1 MLSSTTTTQMP
12 SIKTIVSVAASAA
25 AAAMVVPTLARDYL
39 PHEVRDYLFFKV
51 RDFIARCSNEFT
63 LVIEESDDGF
73 NLNELFKAAKFYL
86 ESKIPP
92 HVRRIKINLPKKETK
107 ISLSM
112 EKNEDIVD
120 NFNGVHLTWRFISK
134 QAPSKV
140 VRDPHH
146 YGPTVQNEVKFFE
159 LSFHKKHKYMILEN
173 YIPHIL
179 KKSTEIIEE
188 KKTLKLHTLKYD
200 RMHGM
205 DVWQS
210 VNLDHPAT
218 FDTLAMDL
226 NIKKRIM
233 EDLERFVRRREFY
246 KRVGK
251 AWKRGYLLFGPPGTG
266 KSSLIAAMANYLKFD
281 IYDLELTSL
290 RGNSEL
296 RRLLINTENK
306 SILVVEDIDCSISL
320 AEARATSTNS
330 VMNPNHP
337 RHGFN
342 LVNQYQVT
350 LSGLL
355 NFLDGLWS
363 SCGDERIIVFTTN
376 HKHKLD
382 PALLRPGR
390 MDVHV
395 HMSYCTPFA
404 FKILA
409 SNYLGTTQHPLFI
422 EIEELIVETKVTPAD
437 IAEQLMK
444 DEDAENVLRG
454 LIEFLEN
461 KRRENDENRASEAE
475 KVAIEE
481 EGKQQLEEN
490 AVGEGTIIIE

>member
-1 MLSSTTTTQMP
+1 MFFATTTTQMP
-12 SIKTIVSVAASAA
+12 STKTIVSVAASAA
-25 AAAMVVPTLARDYL
+25 GTAMLVRKLARDYL

-51 RDFIARCSNEFT
+51 RDFIARFSNELT
-63 LVIEESDDGF
+63 LVIEDSSGF
-73 NLNELFKAAKFYL
+73 HRNKLFKAAKFYL

-92 HVRRIKINLPKKETK
+92 HVRRIKINLPRKETK
-107 ISLSM
+107 ISLSVD
-112 EKNEDIVD
+112 KNDEIVD
-120 NFNGVHLTWRFISK
+120 KFNGVHLTWRFRSK

-140 VRDPHH
+140 VRDPLH

-159 LSFHKKHKYMILEN
+159 LSFHKKHKDMILEN

-188 KKTLKLHTLKYD
+188 NKTLKLHTLKLD
-200 RMHGM
+200 RMHGR

-226 NIKKRIM
+226 DIKKRIM
-233 EDLERFVRRREFY
+233 EDLERFVRRKEFY

-290 RGNSEL
+290 MGNSDL
-296 RRLLINTENK
+296 RKLLITTENK
-306 SILVVEDIDCSISL
+306 SILVVEDIDYSFSL

-330 VMNPNHP
+330 VTNPNHP

-422 EIEELIVETKVTPAD
+422 EIEELIAETKVTPAD

-461 KRRENDENRASEAE
+461 KRRENDESKASEAE

-481 EGKQQLEEN
+481 EGK
-490 AVGEGTIIIE
+490 

>member
-1 MLSSTTTTQMP
+1 MFFSTTTTQMP
-12 SIKTIVSVAASAA
+12 SAKTVVSVAASAA
-25 AAAMVVPTLARDYL
+25 GTAMLVRKLARDYL

-51 RDFIARCSNEFT
+51 RDFIARFSNELT

-73 NLNELFKAAKFYL
+73 NLNQLFKAAKFYL

-107 ISLSM
+107 ISLSV
-112 EKNEDIVD
+112 EKNEEIVD
-120 NFNGVHLTWRFISK
+120 KFNGIHLTWRFISK

-140 VRDPHH
+140 VRDLLH
-146 YGPTVQNEVKFFE
+146 YGPTVQNQVKFFE
-159 LSFHKKHKYMILEN
+159 LSFHKKHKDVILEN
-173 YIPHIL
+173 YIPHVL

-188 KKTLKLHTLKYD
+188 KKTLKLHTLKLD
-200 RMHGM
+200 GMSGM
-205 DVWQS
+205 DAWQS

-226 NIKKRIM
+226 DKKKRIM
-233 EDLERFVRRREFY
+233 EDLERFVRRKEFY

-290 RGNSEL
+290 MGTSRL
-296 RRLLINTENK
+296 RKLLITTENK
-306 SILVVEDIDCSISL
+306 SILVVEDIDCSIDL
-320 AEARATSTNS
+320 AEGRANS
-330 VMNPNHP
+330 MNSEKIPKHL
-337 RHGFN
+337 RYRF
-342 LVNQYQVT
+342 NQYRVT
-350 LSGLL
+350 LSELL
-355 NFLDGLWS
+355 NFVDGLWS

-382 PALLRPGR
+382 PALLRSGR

-409 SNYLGTTQHPLFI
+409 SNYLGTTQHRLCT
-422 EIEELIVETKVTPAD
+422 EIEGLIAETKVTPAD

-461 KRRENDENRASEAE
+461 KRRENDESKASEAE

-481 EGKQQLEEN
+481 KGKQQLEEN